1 MEELAG
7 IALTEFKIKILKQKM
22 EIDHKYATIELLETI
37 DNLTYDEVC
46 AAISYLNHTNLS
58 SYEIFEK
65 VINR

>member
-7 IALTEFKIKILKQKM
+7 IVLTEFKIKILKQKA
-22 EIDHKYATIELLETI
+22 EINRKYATIELLETI

>member
-7 IALTEFKIKILKQKM
+7 IALTEFKIKILKQKA
-22 EIDHKYATIELLETI
+22 EINRKYATIELLETI

>member
-1 MEELAG
+1 MEELAN
-7 IALTEFKIKILKQKM
+7 IKLTEFKIKLLKQKI
-22 EIDHKYATIELLETI
+22 EIDRRYATIELLETI
-37 DNLTYDEVC
+37 NDLTYDDIC